1 MMFFLLLASGGSTGG
16 GAAGAVAP
24 PEAKKNFFFIALQQ
38 ARPAVR
44 RNFMATWNKTVIINA
59 SLRPECKKTHLHS
72 VIRNVFPICTPQEA
86 YLGPSWMSVYFVNVL
101 ALGSEA
107 LASTVYLIVMT
118 SCLCKHMAVIF
129 IRFTVPT

>member
-1 MMFFLLLASGGSTGG
+1 MQ
-16 GAAGAVAP
+16 
-24 PEAKKNFFFIALQQ
+24 K

-118 SCLCKHMAVIF
+118 SCLCKHGSDNVI
-129 IRFTVPT
+129 ILTSVHLALMK